1 MKTVSMAVILG
12 IGFIAASFSSGKD
25 DFKES
30 YQRGKAV
37 YKKVCITCHQPGGDG
52 VPRMIPPL
60 IKTKYILG
68 TKEKLVQILLKG
80 LNEEVEVNGDFYN
93 TPMPA
98 QPQLTNQ
105 EIADVLTYVRNS
117 FGNKAA
123 AVSLAEVIQ
132 IRKKIN

>member
-1 MKTVSMAVILG
+1 MKKISIAVVLV
-12 IGFIAASFSSGKD
+12 IGFIAASFSSEQK

-30 YQRGKAV
+30 YQRGKVV
-37 YKKVCITCHQPGGDG
+37 YGKVCVTCHQPDGDG

-60 IKTKYILG
+60 SKTKYILG
-68 TKEKLVQILLKG
+68 SKEKLVHILVKG
-80 LNEEVEVNGDFYN
+80 LNEEIELNGEFYN

-105 EIADVLTYVRNS
+105 EIADVLTFVRNS

-123 AVSLAEVIQ
+123 AVTVAEVIT
-132 IRKKIN
+132 IRKKIK

>member
-1 MKTVSMAVILG
+1 MKKISITAVLI
-12 IGFIAASFSSGKD
+12 IGFIAVSFSSEQK

-30 YQRGKAV
+30 YQRGKKV
-37 YKKVCITCHQPGGDG
+37 YSKVCVTCHQPDGDG

-60 IKTKYILG
+60 SKTKYILG
-68 TKEKLVQILLKG
+68 SKEKLVHILVKG

-105 EIADVLTYVRNS
+105 EIADVLTFVRNS
-117 FGNKAA
+117 FGNKAP
-123 AVSLAEVIQ
+123 AVTVTEVIA
-132 IRKKIN
+132 IRKKNK

>member
-1 MKTVSMAVILG
+1 MKKIFSTAILIIGIIAV
-12 IGFIAASFSSGKD
+12 SFSSDQKE
-25 DFKES
+25 FKES

-37 YKKVCITCHQPGGDG
+37 YKKVCITCHQPDGDG

-60 IKTKYILG
+60 SKTKYILG
-68 TKEKLVQILLKG
+68 AKEKLVQILVKG

-98 QPQLTNQ
+98 QSQLTNR
-105 EIADVLTYVRNS
+105 EIADVLTFVRNS

-123 AVSLAEVIQ
+123 AVTEAEVIA
-132 IRKKIN
+132 IRKKIK

>member
-1 MKTVSMAVILG
+1 MKKISIAAVLI
-12 IGFIAASFSSGKD
+12 IGFIAASFSSEQK

-30 YQRGKAV
+30 FQRGKAV
-37 YKKVCITCHQPGGDG
+37 YKKVCITCHQPDGDG

-60 IKTKYILG
+60 SKTKYILG
-68 TKEKLVQILLKG
+68 AKEKLVHILVKG

-105 EIADVLTYVRNS
+105 EIADVLTFVRNS

-123 AVSLAEVIQ
+123 AVTVAEVIN
-132 IRKKIN
+132 IRKKIK

>member
-1 MKTVSMAVILG
+1 MKISIAVVLV
-12 IGFIAASFSSGKD
+12 IGFIAASFSSEQK

-37 YKKVCITCHQPGGDG
+37 YGKVCVTCHQPDGDG

-60 IKTKYILG
+60 SKTKYILG
-68 TKEKLVQILLKG
+68 SKEKLVHILVKG
-80 LNEEVEVNGDFYN
+80 LNEEIELNGEFYN

-105 EIADVLTYVRNS
+105 EIADVLTFVRNS

-123 AVSLAEVIQ
+123 AVTVAEVIN
-132 IRKKIN
+132 IRKKIK

>member
-1 MKTVSMAVILG
+1 MKKISITAILI
-12 IGFIAASFSSGKD
+12 IGFLAVSFSSDQPG
-25 DFKES
+25 FKES

-37 YKKVCITCHQPGGDG
+37 YKKVCVTCHQPDGDG

-60 IKTKYILG
+60 SKTRYILG
-68 TKEKLVQILLKG
+68 PKEKLVHILVKG

-105 EIADVLTYVRNS
+105 EIADVLTFVRNS

-123 AVSLAEVIQ
+123 PVTVTEVIA
-132 IRKKIN
+132 IRKKIK